1 MNWFANL
8 GFGGASSNTTAP
20 GTGNSNDGPSGTTQ
34 GSQQGAQSG
43 TGASGTN
50 SAPPGSQQTTTPT
63 PEDNLRS
70 FNDMLTKGAEVM
82 KQSAPSETKSVYA
95 HLTQESID
103 GALAQASFS
112 SLVKPETFT
121 AIVGPNNPEG
131 AQMLAGLLDTM
142 YRKVLATAA
151 TGAMRLSEFG
161 LTETMKQFKDGELP
175 SLIGTTLTRAQ
186 LQESNPLASNPL
198 FQPAIEAA
206 IAGLKAQN
214 PTVPHNAIVEH
225 VNKMFMALGNSQLGA
240 PGTQQTQQQQQ
251 NSNSAAFLAKPVTE
265 FNDDF
270 FAHLQAMK

>member
-8 GFGGASSNTTAP
+8 GFGGAGSNTTAQ
-20 GTGNSNDGPSGTTQ
+20 GTGNSNAGPTGTAQ
-34 GSQQGAQSG
+34 GSQQGAQP
-43 TGASGTN
+43 GAAATGTN
-50 SAPPGSQQTTTPT
+50 SAPPGPQQTTTPT

-70 FNDMLTKGAEVM
+70 FNAMLTKGAEVM

-161 LTETMKQFKDGELP
+161 LTETMKQFKDGELQ

-240 PGTQQTQQQQQ
+240 PGTQQTQQQP